1 MVALSIVSIS
11 ANAEVYGSKSNA
23 LKALNKINTEYSS
36 CFSTFNLDREQDK
49 YNSAEEKCTKPHKD
63 ALTKFITNVR
73 NESKLLNAPKW
84 KVFNDS
90 HINFDRT
97 CRGTPSTYYAPSY
110 FYNGELLCEDS
121 AYTSLAQVA
130 VFLSY

>member
-1 MVALSIVSIS
+1 MVTLSIFSIS
-11 ANAEVYGSKSNA
+11 ANAEIYGSKSNA
-23 LKALNKINTEYSS
+23 LKALNKINTEYSA
-36 CFSTFNLDREQDK
+36 CFSSFNLDREQDK
-49 YNSAEEKCTKPHKD
+49 YSSAEEKCTKPHKD

-73 NESKLLNAPKW
+73 NKNNLNTAKW
-84 KVFNDS
+84 KAFNDS

-97 CRGTPSTYYAPSY
+97 CRGSPSTYYAPSY